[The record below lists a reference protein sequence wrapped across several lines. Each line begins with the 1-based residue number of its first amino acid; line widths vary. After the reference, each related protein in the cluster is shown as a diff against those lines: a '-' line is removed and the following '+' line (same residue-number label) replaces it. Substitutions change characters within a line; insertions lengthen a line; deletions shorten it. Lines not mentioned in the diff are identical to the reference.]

1 MPLLSGNLPPDVR
14 HTFRINAQNKLINPM
29 VTYTIGGWSGSD
41 LNKVAVNYGSAGF
54 GDSESLKILTQ
65 EQKKIFSELVGLE
78 LKLKTSNPT
87 DNVVKLGS

>member
-1 MPLLSGNLPPDVR
+1 
-14 HTFRINAQNKLINPM
+14 M

-65 EQKKIFSELVGLE
+65 EQKKIFSELVE
-78 LKLKTSNPT
+78 LQSKISISS
-87 DNVVKLGS
+87 DNVVNLRR